1 MKTAMGRIV
10 RDGHDFILLYPP
22 EIGFGIDVEVTL
34 ERRGDTII
42 MRRADAPS
50 EESPPNPSES

>member
-1 MKTAMGRIV
+1 MKTVIGRIV
-10 RDGHDFILLYPP
+10 RDGDDFILLYPP
-22 EIGFGIDVEVTL
+22 EIGFGDDVEVTL

-50 EESPPNPSES
+50 REPPPNPSET